1 MSIDVTDDKTRRLNE
16 KCLELEERL
25 VFLESTI
32 YKFRLTLEPGKVR
45 AADIKEFCELVD
57 DYFNTMEAV
66 KNGNK
71 IGLA

>member
-1 MSIDVTDDKTRRLNE
+1 MEEDKLSRLSE